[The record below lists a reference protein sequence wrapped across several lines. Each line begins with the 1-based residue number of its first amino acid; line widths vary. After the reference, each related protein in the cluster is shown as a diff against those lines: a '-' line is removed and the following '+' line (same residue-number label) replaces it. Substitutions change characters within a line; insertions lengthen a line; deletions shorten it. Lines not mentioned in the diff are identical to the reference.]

1 MKIAD
6 CISVEG
12 YGGFFW
18 DDQEAIKQGLKRN
31 GFTYYGKPITQ
42 GFYAVR
48 QPSEAVTIVL
58 ILEDGQIAYGDC
70 VSVQYSA
77 RAGRDPIFR
86 SAVYKP
92 YIDKEILPLLKG
104 LELNSFRE
112 LAEKFDK
119 SRVDGKSI
127 HRSIRYGVT
136 QALADAVAKANKV
149 TIAEIFCKE
158 YNLELVQ
165 EPVPIFSQTGDS
177 WYEAVDRA
185 ILRKSEVFP
194 HALINSLERMHKLE
208 EYIKWTNSRVKELG
222 GSEYKPSLHYD
233 VYGTLGIYCKND
245 IDKMIPYLKAW
256 EEAAKPYQLIIE
268 EPFDVKEKERT
279 RDLMAELIKKKNKAG
294 LGVIVCADE
303 WCNTYEEI
311 VEFVDSKAA
320 EMIQIKSPDLGGV
333 NNIIEAVCYCNKYGV
348 KSYLGGSCCETIR
361 AAQITAHVALATG
374 PSQML
379 AKPGMGVD
387 ESFQLAKN
395 EMARTLAIAAHR
407 NKSK

>member
-1 MKIAD
+1 MKIKD
-6 CISVEG
+6 CIAVEG
-12 YGGFFW
+12 FGGFFW
-18 DDQEAIKQGLKRN
+18 DDQAAIKQGIERN
-31 GFTYYGKPITQ
+31 GFTYYGEPITP

-92 YIDKEILPLLKG
+92 YIDEVILPKIRG
-104 LELNSFRE
+104 IELTSFRE
-112 LAEKFDK
+112 LAESFDK
-119 SRVDGKSI
+119 MLIDGKPI

-136 QALADAVAKANKV
+136 QAFADAVAKARKI
-149 TIAEIFCKE
+149 TIAEVFCEE
-158 YNLELVQ
+158 YGTKMIDS
-165 EPVPIFSQTGDS
+165 PVSIFSQTGDD
-177 WYEAVDRA
+177 WYDAVDKA

-194 HALINSLERMHKLE
+194 HALINNMERMLKLKD
-208 EYIKWTNSRVKELG
+208 YIIWSSKRVKELG
-222 GSEYKPSLHYD
+222 GEEYRPDLHYD
-233 VYGTLGIYCKND
+233 VYGMLGQYYDND
-245 IDKMIPYLKAW
+245 IEKMVDHLATW

-268 EPFDVKEKERT
+268 EPFDVGEKEKMRQLMVKLIELKNER
-279 RDLMAELIKKKNKAG
+279 G
-294 LGVIVCADE
+294 LSVIICADE

-311 VEFVDSKAA
+311 KEFVDTKAA

-333 NNIIEAVCYCNKYGV
+333 NNIIEAILYCNENGV
-348 KSYLGGSCCETIR
+348 LSYLGGSCCETIR
-361 AAQITAHVALATG
+361 SAQITANIALATN
-374 PSQML
+374 PHQML

-395 EMARTLAIAAHR
+395 EMFRNIALAKWR
-407 NKSK
+407 NK